1 MQHKHKPRIHN
12 HMEDED
18 EVSGPRTVLQ
28 YAKDG
33 LEVVGVFRWL
43 LKTVITTE
51 SKRYLKVLFTCL
63 VLNVVIVSIQPS
75 AVGYIFDG
83 VKVHDSNT
91 TLVGLIGF
99 ICSLIILKTIQR
111 FYDRAREHVLGLHMG
126 KLDEVTARLFFEKSM
141 SQHASFAH
149 ILSPSSID
157 KGKWKALDMQ
167 RMILFDGLSTL
178 LQLLFSICFLYV
190 LNVICGLIMTLV
202 FLAYVLGSMYLNSV
216 IANSCGPL
224 DKRFRSLYRRRSER
238 FDAVER
244 VHATGMSDYEVKS
257 MSGIFDPLIKD
268 DRKFWLWFIDAA
280 LVRSSVNVIGLSL
293 AVSYGVWLVWN
304 GNITIGLLY
313 PLFTWSYR
321 VSDNI
326 WRLADVE
333 HQINWNMPAVKSMIR
348 ALSIPPDIV
357 DAPDAISINPA
368 NSHKV
373 EFVGISHVYPKESV
387 KDEESP
393 PAVKNVS
400 FSILPGERVSLLGPS
415 GTGKTTLMKLLLRY
429 GDPTEGQILVDGV
442 PLTQIQL
449 SSWRRGIGYIA
460 QQPRVLDG
468 TIRYNLIY
476 GLSEEERSR
485 VSDDELWEL
494 MRLLKID
501 FGERLTNGL
510 DTVVGKN
517 GIKLSG
523 GQAQRLMIGAAV
535 IKKPWLLI
543 VDEATSSLDSTTEK
557 EVQEGLDSILK
568 DRGISA
574 LVIAH
579 RLSTVRHT
587 CSKHVV
593 LKASSAVTDS
603 EGQVDAIAPTFEE
616 LAEKSEIF
624 RRLAVDQGIQL

>member
-1 MQHKHKPRIHN
+1 
-12 HMEDED
+12 MEDND
-18 EVSGPRTVLQ
+18 IPTTRTIREYL
-28 YAKDG
+28 KDS
-33 LEVVGVFRWL
+33 LEVVDVFKWL
-43 LKTVITTE
+43 LKTVVTKE
-51 SKRYLKVLFTCL
+51 SKRHLNTLFACL
-63 VLNVVIVSIQPS
+63 FLNVILVSVQPS

-83 VKVHDSNT
+83 VKVHDQHMT
-91 TLVGLIGF
+91 LIGLVGFVL
-99 ICSLIILKTIQR
+99 SLIVLKTLQR
-111 FYDRAREHVLGLHMG
+111 FYDRAREYVLGLHMG
-126 KLDEVTARLFFEKSM
+126 KLDEVTAKLFFEKSM
-141 SQHASFAH
+141 SQHAALAH

-167 RMILFDGLSTL
+167 RMVLFDGLGVI
-178 LQLLFSICFLYV
+178 LQLTLSICFLYI
-190 LNVICGLIMTLV
+190 LNGICGLIMTLV
-202 FLAYVLGSMYLNSV
+202 FLVYVLGSMYLNSV

-224 DKRFRSLYRRRSER
+224 DKRFRALYRRRSER

-244 VHATGMSDYEVKS
+244 VHATGMGSYEVGA
-257 MSGIFDPLIKD
+257 MAAIFDPLIKD

-280 LVRSSVNVIGLSL
+280 LVRSAVNVIGLSV

-304 GNITIGLLY
+304 GEISIGLLY

-357 DAPDAISINPA
+357 DAPDA
-368 NSHKV
+368 V
-373 EFVGISHVYPKESV
+373 EIDGTHAHEIVFQDVSHVYPKESGNT
-387 KDEESP
+387 DEPP
-393 PAVKNVS
+393 PAVKRVS
-400 FSILPGERVSLLGPS
+400 FSIHKGERVSLLGPS
-415 GTGKTTLMKLLLRY
+415 GAGKTTLMRLLLRY
-429 GDPTEGQILVDGV
+429 GDPTSGQILVDGV
-442 PLTQIQL
+442 PLTHIKLQ
-449 SSWRRGIGYIA
+449 SWRKGIGYIA

-468 TIRYNLIY
+468 TIRYNLVY
-476 GLSEEERSR
+476 GLSLEERER
-485 VSDDELWEL
+485 VTDEELWEL

-501 FGERLTNGL
+501 FGERLINGL

-517 GIKLSG
+517 GVKLSG

-557 EVQEGLDSILK
+557 EVQEGLDMILK

-579 RLSTVRHT
+579 RLSTVRKT
-587 CSKHVV
+587 CNKHVI
-593 LKASSAVTDS
+593 LKAAATVSDGET
-603 EGQVDAIAPTFEE
+603 QVDATGTSFEE
-616 LAEKSEIF
+616 LLETSAIF
-624 RRLAVDQGIQL
+624 RQLATDQDLRF